1 MAFQPLL
8 GWLEAI
14 VAATVILAAVKSVYS
29 GYVYRRVLLPLDE
42 IGKIGSELEEIKDRQ
57 RKMCQRQQRQIDAV
71 IALGKSHT
79 SEEVFDEEVF
89 REDVRGDRGR
99 PEDFLSDD

>member
-14 VAATVILAAVKSVYS
+14 VAAMVILATFKSVYS

-42 IGKIGSELEEIKDRQ
+42 IGKIGFELEEIKDRQ
-57 RKMCQRQQRQIDAV
+57 RKMYQRQQRQIDAV

-79 SEEVFDEEVF
+79 SEEEFDEETF